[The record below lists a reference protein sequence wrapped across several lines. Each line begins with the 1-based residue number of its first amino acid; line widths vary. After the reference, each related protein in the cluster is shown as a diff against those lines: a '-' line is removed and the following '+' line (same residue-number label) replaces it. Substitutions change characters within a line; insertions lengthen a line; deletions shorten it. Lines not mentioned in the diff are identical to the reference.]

1 MIVRA
6 NDGRKLDHKT
16 LEEIRKRAVERVQA
30 GESPEDVI
38 RTLGF
43 NRSCIYDWL
52 ARYRAGGW
60 HALNAKPLTG
70 RPKKITGAQI
80 QYLYKAIVGKTPLQH
95 RFEFA
100 LWTLRLVQWLIYE
113 DLGVKLSRASVA
125 RLLKQ
130 MGLSCQRPLFRAM
143 EQNADRVEKWKR
155 EEYPRIQKLA
165 KQAGAEIWFE
175 DESGVRSDYHGGTT
189 WAPKGQTPVVRTTGA
204 RYRYNMIS
212 AVAPK
217 GDLRFMLTTKVVT
230 APVFVE
236 FLKRLLRGMKRP
248 VFLILD
254 GHPVH
259 RSVKVQEYVASTKGR
274 LQLFFLPA
282 YSPELNPDEQV
293 WAEVKAKGIGRRVI
307 TSARQMFST
316 LLGLLRSLQRSPKKI
331 RAFFEHPETR
341 YTIASA

>member
-1 MIVRA
+1 MVVGR
-6 NDGRKLDHKT
+6 NDGRTLDHKT
-16 LEEIRKRAVERVQA
+16 LEEIRTRAVERVQA

-43 NRSCIYDWL
+43 HRSCIYDWL

-60 HALNAKPLTG
+60 SGLKAKPLAG

-80 QYLYKAIVGKTPLQH
+80 GYLYRAIVGKTPLQH

-113 DLGVKLSRASVA
+113 DLGLKLSRASVA

-143 EQNADRVEKWKR
+143 EQNAERVERWKR
-155 EEYPRIQKLA
+155 DQYPQIQKLA
-165 KQAGAEIWFE
+165 KQSGAEIWFE

-189 WAPKGQTPVVRTTGA
+189 WSPRGQTPVVRTTGA

-212 AVAPK
+212 AVAPQ
-217 GDLRFMLTTKVVT
+217 GELRFMLTKKAVT

-236 FLKRLLRGMKRP
+236 FLRRLMQGMKRP
-248 VFLILD
+248 VFLIVD
-254 GHPVH
+254 GHPIH
-259 RSVKVQEYVASTKGR
+259 RSVKVRQYVASTQGR
-274 LQLFFLPA
+274 LQLFFLPP

-307 TSARQMFST
+307 ASSSQMFST
-316 LLGLLRSLQRSPKKI
+316 LLGLLRTLQRRPKKI
-331 RAFFEHPETR
+331 RSFFAHPETC
-341 YTIASA
+341 YTLADA

>member
-143 EQNADRVEKWKR
+143 EQNADRVEKW
-155 EEYPRIQKLA
+155 
-165 KQAGAEIWFE
+165 
-175 DESGVRSDYHGGTT
+175 
-189 WAPKGQTPVVRTTGA
+189 
-204 RYRYNMIS
+204 
-212 AVAPK
+212 
-217 GDLRFMLTTKVVT
+217 
-230 APVFVE
+230 
-236 FLKRLLRGMKRP
+236 
-248 VFLILD
+248 
-254 GHPVH
+254 
-259 RSVKVQEYVASTKGR
+259 
-274 LQLFFLPA
+274 
-282 YSPELNPDEQV
+282 
-293 WAEVKAKGIGRRVI
+293 
-307 TSARQMFST
+307 
-316 LLGLLRSLQRSPKKI
+316 
-331 RAFFEHPETR
+331 
-341 YTIASA
+341 

>member
-1 MIVRA
+1 MVMRA

-30 GESPEDVI
+30 GESPEDVV

-43 NRSCIYDWL
+43 NRRTIYDWL

-60 HALNAKPLTG
+60 DALKAKPLAG
-70 RPKKITGAQI
+70 RPKKISASQM
-80 QYLYKAIVGKTPLQH
+80 QYLYRAIAGKTPMQH

-100 LWTLRLVQWLIYE
+100 LWTLRLVQWLISE

-143 EQNADRVEKWKR
+143 EQNAERVEQWKR
-155 EEYPRIQKLA
+155 EQYPQIRKLA
-165 KQAGAEIWFE
+165 KETGAEIWFE

-212 AVAPK
+212 AVAPQ
-217 GDLRFMLTTKVVT
+217 GDLRFMLTKKTVT
-230 APVFVE
+230 AGVFVE
-236 FLKRLLRGMKRP
+236 FLKRLLQGVKRP
-248 VFLILD
+248 VFLIVD

-259 RSVKVQEYVASTKGR
+259 RSVRVQKYVASTKGR
-274 LQLFFLPA
+274 LQLFFLPP

-307 TSARQMFST
+307 ASSTQMFRT
-316 LLGLLRSLQRSPKKI
+316 LLGLLRSLQRSPEKV
-331 RAFFEHPETR
+331 RAFFQHPETR
-341 YTIASA
+341 YTIETA

>member
-1 MIVRA
+1 MRG

-30 GESPEDVI
+30 GESPEDVV

-43 NRSCIYDWL
+43 NRRTIYEWL

-60 HALNAKPLTG
+60 DALKAKPLAG
-70 RPKKITGAQI
+70 RPKKISASQM
-80 QYLYKAIVGKTPLQH
+80 QYLYRAIAGRTPMQH

-100 LWTLRLVQWLIYE
+100 LWTLRLVQWMISE

-130 MGLSCQRPLFRAM
+130 MGLSCQRPLFRAT
-143 EQNADRVEKWKR
+143 EQDPERVEKWKR
-155 EEYPRIQKLA
+155 EQYPQIRKLA
-165 KQAGAEIWFE
+165 EETGAEIWFE

-212 AVAPK
+212 AVAPR
-217 GDLRFMLTTKVVT
+217 GDLRFMLTKKTVT
-230 APVFVE
+230 AGVFVE
-236 FLKRLLRGMKRP
+236 FLKRLLQGMKHP
-248 VFLILD
+248 VFLIVD

-259 RSVKVQEYVASTKGR
+259 RSVKVQKYVASTQGA
-274 LQLFFLPA
+274 LQLFFLPP

-307 TSARQMFST
+307 ASSGQMFRA
-316 LLGLLRSLQRSPKKI
+316 LLGLLRSLQRRPEKV
-331 RAFFEHPETR
+331 RAFFQHPETR
-341 YTIASA
+341 YTIEAA